1 MKNTKYLLSII
12 VSQFVFLSF
21 AQIPSLEWG
30 LNFGGPNIDHP
41 NEITLDENGNIY
53 VTGYFNG
60 TVDFDP
66 GIGVY
71 PLQSAGRTDFFV
83 QKLNS
88 EGELLWAISG
98 GGSEFDYGQF
108 ISLDTDGNV
117 YITGGFQRIADFDP
131 SSNTNNLTSKGNN
144 DAFVLKLDENGNFIW
159 VNQIGGTG
167 IDFGYSL
174 ATDASNNV
182 FVAGYFQGEVDFNPG
197 TDTFNL
203 NSVGLSNDIFI
214 QKLNSNGDFVWA
226 IQLGDTATDAAYGI
240 DVDVFGDIC
249 VTGLFRGTID
259 FDPGVDTNYLTATAA
274 ERDIFILKLTN
285 NGEFLWANRIGAETP
300 EVVKEIKTD
309 SKGNVYTIG
318 HFNETVDFDP
328 SDEEYLLTS
337 NGKLDIY
344 IQKLDRNG
352 DFLWAKTFGSEDSDL
367 GYAITFDKDDNVY
380 TTGGFKYEVDFDP
393 GLTELKRLSNGTNDV
408 FLQKLDENGNYIW
421 ATSFGGTGDDAGLA
435 IAIDKNENIYLSG
448 YFESIVNIDL
458 GIPPFDIIVN
468 GLQDAFLIKLIPS
481 IISSNNEV
489 INHSLI
495 DVYPNPTTN
504 KVNFRLGELR
514 DVSITIRNITGETVF
529 QSELISSDN
538 YLVDLNVQ
546 QGIYL
551 VEVKGNN
558 TFHQTK
564 LVVGK

>member
-131 SSNTNNLTSKGNN
+131 SSNTYNLTSKGNN

-285 NGEFLWANRIGAETP
+285 NGDFLWANRIGAETP

-309 SKGNVYTIG
+309 SKGNIYTIG

-504 KVNFRLGELR
+504 KVNFRLGDLR